1 MVSSNWVSGGLSA
14 GCASD
19 WVDEQE
25 DAAEA
30 ALATRFYFR
39 KVVPAGAVNFVGA
52 QIVPGPLAGDV
63 PATSRIM
70 YGLVVQGSVVEL
82 TTPKQTPETFSVRCS
97 VAAGGV
103 ELYAGVAQV
112 RHDMFRIVSTTGSLA
127 TVLLNS
133 SATATRIFSGTV
145 QVEPLTTTAA
155 GTKIV

>member
-1 MVSSNWVSGGLSA
+1 MASSSWVSGGLSA
-14 GCASD
+14 NCASD

-25 DAAEA
+25 DAVEA
-30 ALATRFYFR
+30 TLTTRLYFR

-52 QIVPGPLAGDV
+52 KVVPGPLATDV
-63 PATSRIM
+63 PASSKIM

-82 TTPKQTPETFSVRCS
+82 TTPRQTPEAFSVRCS
-97 VAAGGV
+97 VASGGV

-112 RHDMFRIVSTTGSLA
+112 RHDLITIASTTGSLA

>member
-1 MVSSNWVSGGLSA
+1 
-14 GCASD
+14 
-19 WVDEQE
+19 
-25 DAAEA
+25 
-30 ALATRFYFR
+30 
-39 KVVPAGAVNFVGA
+39 
-52 QIVPGPLAGDV
+52 
-63 PATSRIM
+63 M

-82 TTPKQTPETFSVRCS
+82 TTPKQTPENFSVRCS

-112 RHDMFRIVSTTGSLA
+112 RHDLLRIASTTGSLA

-145 QVEPLTTTAA
+145 TVEPLTTTAA